1 MPNDGSRGDFGGG
14 ERAERR
20 SGEVL
25 TQQQP
30 HQSSFDFGIA
40 GAGVSLPQSGH
51 QADSS
56 QATRIV
62 NQRELLR
69 RRQATQD
76 LDLHLTRPGRG
87 VLNRVARHAAIIL
100 AVPL

>member
-1 MPNDGSRGDFGGG
+1 MPNDGSRRVFGGG
-14 ERAERR
+14 DWAERR
-20 SGEVL
+20 GGEIL
-25 TQQQP
+25 TEQQP

-40 GAGVSLPQSGH
+40 GAGVSLPQSGQ

-76 LDLHLTRPGRG
+76 LDLYLKRLRRG

-100 AVPL
+100 AIPL